1 MELVFWGSQGQ
12 YNHNFWMHLE
22 NFNFG
27 DSAPLVSVCLSV
39 CQCMCAYVCVCM
51 CVCVCVLC
59 VCLYVC
65 VKADCSPVVGC
76 GQSPE
81 LVAEGTNGSG
91 SQFKEVAAAT
101 KEGRGNLRGLRW
113 RRMKLKSTQTK
124 EGQGGG

>member
-1 MELVFWGSQGQ
+1 MCAS
-12 YNHNFWMHLE
+12 
-22 NFNFG
+22 
-27 DSAPLVSVCLSV
+27 VSVCVS
-39 CQCMCAYVCVCM
+39 VCVCM
-51 CVCVCVLC
+51 C

-113 RRMKLKSTQTK
+113 RRMKLK
-124 EGQGGG
+124 

>member
-1 MELVFWGSQGQ
+1 MELVFWGSQDQ
-12 YNHNFWMHLE
+12 YNHTFWLHQE
-22 NFNFG
+22 NVNFG
-27 DSAPLVSVCLSV
+27 DSASPGVCLSV
-39 CQCMCAYVCVCM
+39 NVCVRLCLYVCL
-51 CVCVCVLC
+51 CVCLC

-65 VKADCSPVVGC
+65 VKVDCSPVVGC

-113 RRMKLKSTQTK
+113 RRMKLK
-124 EGQGGG
+124 